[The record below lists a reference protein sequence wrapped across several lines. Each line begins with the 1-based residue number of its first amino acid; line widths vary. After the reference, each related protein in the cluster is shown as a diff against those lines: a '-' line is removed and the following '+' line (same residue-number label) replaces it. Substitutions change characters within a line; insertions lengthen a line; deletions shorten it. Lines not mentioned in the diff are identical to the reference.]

1 MKHRYVGYLKQMLAL
16 FLVMCLGMS
25 FIPEAKASPSEQS
38 THMLPLECQGEYTY
52 LNVLQNKDTWLVE
65 AEGLCAMSD
74 CQLEQ
79 SGRKVTL
86 SRGDTG
92 GILYT
97 TSLDDCVV
105 QGEQVYLP
113 LQDATV
119 ATGVCLEAGD
129 PYLVATVL
137 KVPKEFEATIESV
150 LSDKNVA
157 LGQMQEDLGPAWTV
171 MSTAAH
177 AYSIMPFVNFSVFVD
192 VLAGEYEIS
201 AYEEAFAH
209 LLAEEGTLHSA
220 LEKVAD
226 FNQVTNDTK
235 EVLDLAQT
243 LIDDQGPLS
252 EYAKEKEIKGEVLE
266 QMVKEYPRG
275 GYEAGLEDWLETYVE
290 TAGEASLSYV
300 LDACTMY
307 SAMMDAEE
315 STMAALKA
323 TFEYSSSYSAHEA
336 CDRVLT
342 YRYGT
347 MDEKV
352 SDFTRGWAYDVTSEL
367 FQTTLE
373 KFITQGGAGANLL
386 AVVAS
391 KAIDYML
398 GASDKANFTLAYE
411 TYTFVQKELR
421 NYLYLLDYTSD
432 TDIPYMKRAT
442 AILYIRC
449 AMEAYEGAEFDENLE
464 EALTNAQ
471 TLFANYLVDILSY
484 SQEEYAPTY
493 DNQGA
498 IDWLNQNATTFEVE
512 NFLAEAGLL
521 YSIERKD
528 ISKLDETKK
537 YGVSA
542 FYDLVTFDT
551 HLSKYEGI
559 NRELYQDYQEYQD
572 TLAAGEVDSYYQTAY
587 TNHELYQ
594 YTIETTVAYQGNGLV
609 SFLQTAHWYMGGVA
623 NKDYN
628 GYVISLSTGEFMTL
642 PQLTDADAGTLL
654 GDLRAIALCC
664 AQNNG
669 YDSAQARE
677 DIMTWEMDDFEFY
690 VESGQVYLLFD
701 TYKVGPGAAGAMK
714 VALCQVGGIPAL
726 ITQRGEVRGAAS
738 FLGHTVG
745 EMKDYYGSKYE
756 IGNWAGGTH
765 IGFTDSPLFYLRGPE
780 IQGRE
785 SYGRTYS
792 ADEINNYLTAH
803 SIEAVGSV
811 VLLDQ
816 LTGSMT
822 YPELV
827 QALGDNTELQE
838 PEFFENMM
846 TGEFMYSVSFAYEG
860 YLFTYN
866 WIEDPMTA
874 RSEGAYVGIYQ
885 E

>member
-16 FLVMCLGMS
+16 FLVTCLGMS

-38 THMLPLECQGEYTY
+38 TYMLPLECHGEYTY

-79 SGRKVTL
+79 SDRKVTL

-92 GILYT
+92 IILYT

-129 PYLVATVL
+129 PYLEATIL
-137 KVPKEFEATIESV
+137 KVPKEFEAAIEAV
-150 LSDKNVA
+150 LNDKKVA

-266 QMVKEYPRG
+266 QVVKEYPRG
-275 GYEAGLEDWLETYVE
+275 GYEAGLEDWLETYTK
-290 TAGEASLSYV
+290 TAAEASLSYV

-307 SAMMDAEE
+307 SAVMDAEE

-347 MDEKV
+347 MDERV

-493 DNQGA
+493 DNQEA
-498 IDWLNQNATTFEVE
+498 IDWLNHNATSFDVE
-512 NFLAEAGLL
+512 SFLAEAGLL
-521 YSIERKD
+521 YSIQRKD
-528 ISKLDETKK
+528 HSKLDTSEK
-537 YGVSA
+537 YGISL
-542 FYDLVTFDT
+542 FYDLVEFNQKLPEFEKVNQQLYKD
-551 HLSKYEGI
+551 YE
-559 NRELYQDYQEYQD
+559 EYQNQLTTEELD
-572 TLAAGEVDSYYQTAY
+572 TYVPTACANQE
-587 TNHELYQ
+587 TYQ
-594 YTIETTVAYQGNGLV
+594 YTIETALSYQGNDII
-609 SFLQTAHWYMGGVA
+609 SFLQTSTWYMGGVA
-623 NKDYN
+623 HKDYN
-628 GYVISLSTGEFMTL
+628 GYVISLSTGEFMPL
-642 PQLTDADAGTLL
+642 PQLVNADEETLL
-654 GDLRAIALCC
+654 DDLQAIALCL
-664 AQNNG
+664 
-669 YDSAQARE
+669 ARKSQTQQ
-677 DIMTWEMDDFEFY
+677 DIQKNVSTWGLEEYEYY
-690 VESGQVYLLFD
+690 VRDGKVYLLFD
-701 TYKVGPGAAGAMK
+701 TYKLGPGADGSLQAF
-714 VALCQVGGIPAL
+714 LCQVGGIPAR
-726 ITQRGEVRGAAS
+726 IKERGEVKGAAS
-738 FLGHTVG
+738 FLNGYAG
-745 EMKDYYGSKYE
+745 ELMQLYGKDYTLGAYQ
-756 IGNWAGGTH
+756 GGTF
-765 IGFTDSPLFYLRGPE
+765 IQFAGTPAYFLKGTDLPE
-780 IQGRE
+780 DV
-785 SYGRTYS
+785 SYGGHYPP
-792 ADEINNYLTAH
+792 ELINNYMTVHQVWAMGD
-803 SIEAVGSV
+803 AP
-811 VLLDQ
+811 LLDG
-816 LTGSMT
+816 LTSSMT

-827 QALGDNTELQE
+827 QAVGDNTTLDE
-838 PEFFENMM
+838 PEYFESIES
-846 TGEFMYSVSFAYEG
+846 GAQLYSAS
-860 YLFTYN
+860 FTYKGYSFVYQ
-866 WIEDPMTA
+866 WTQDPNTTKSFEA
-874 RSEGAYVGIYQ
+874 AVRIADS
-885 E
+885 

>member
-1 MKHRYVGYLKQMLAL
+1 MLAL

-38 THMLPLECQGEYTY
+38 TYMLPLECQGEYTY

-86 SRGDTG
+86 SRRDTG
-92 GILYT
+92 SILYT

-105 QGEQVYLP
+105 QGEKVYLP

-150 LSDKNVA
+150 LSDKKVA

-290 TAGEASLSYV
+290 TAAEASLSYV

-493 DNQGA
+493 DNQEA
-498 IDWLNQNATTFEVE
+498 IDWLNHNATSFDVE
-512 NFLAEAGLL
+512 SFLAEAGLL
-521 YSIERKD
+521 YSIQRKD
-528 ISKLDETKK
+528 HSKLDTSEK
-537 YGVSA
+537 YGISL
-542 FYDLVTFDT
+542 FYDLVEFNQKLPKFEKVNQQLYKD
-551 HLSKYEGI
+551 YE
-559 NRELYQDYQEYQD
+559 EYQNQLTTEELD
-572 TLAAGEVDSYYQTAY
+572 TYVPTACANQE
-587 TNHELYQ
+587 TYQ
-594 YTIETTVAYQGNGLV
+594 YTIETALSYQGNDII
-609 SFLQTAHWYMGGVA
+609 SFLQTSTWYMGGVA
-623 NKDYN
+623 HKDYN
-628 GYVISLSTGEFMTL
+628 GYVISLSTGEFMPL
-642 PQLTDADAGTLL
+642 PQLVNADEETLL
-654 GDLRAIALCC
+654 DDLQAITLCL
-664 AQNNG
+664 
-669 YDSAQARE
+669 ARKSQTQQ
-677 DIMTWEMDDFEFY
+677 DIQKNVSTWGLEEYEYY
-690 VESGQVYLLFD
+690 VRDGKVYLIFD
-701 TYKVGPGAAGAMK
+701 TYKLGPGADGSLQAF
-714 VALCQVGGIPAL
+714 LCQVGGIPAR
-726 ITQRGEVRGAAS
+726 IKERGEVKGAAS
-738 FLGHTVG
+738 FLDGYAG
-745 EMKDYYGSKYE
+745 ELMQLYGKDYTLGAYQ
-756 IGNWAGGTH
+756 GGTF
-765 IGFTDSPLFYLRGPE
+765 IQFAGTPAYFLKGPDLPE
-780 IQGRE
+780 DV
-785 SYGRTYS
+785 SYGGHYPP
-792 ADEINNYLTAH
+792 ELINNYMTVDQVWAMGG
-803 SIEAVGSV
+803 AP
-811 VLLDQ
+811 LLDG
-816 LTGSMT
+816 LTSSMT

-827 QALGDNTELQE
+827 QAVGDDTTLDE
-838 PEFFENMM
+838 PEYFESIES
-846 TGEFMYSVSFAYEG
+846 GAQLYLVSFTYKG
-860 YLFTYN
+860 YSFVYQWTQ
-866 WIEDPMTA
+866 DPNTTKSFEA
-874 RSEGAYVGIYQ
+874 AVRIADS
-885 E
+885 

>member
-1 MKHRYVGYLKQMLAL
+1 MEHRYVGYLKRVLAL

-38 THMLPLECQGEYTY
+38 TYMLPLECQGEYTY

-79 SGRKVTL
+79 SDRKVTL

-92 GILYT
+92 IILYT

-137 KVPKEFEATIESV
+137 KGPKEFEVAIEAV
-150 LSDKNVA
+150 LGDKKVA

-226 FNQVTNDTK
+226 FNQVKNDTK

-243 LIDDQGPLS
+243 LIDDHGPLS

-266 QMVKEYPRG
+266 QVVKEYPRG
-275 GYEAGLEDWLETYVE
+275 GYEAGLEDWLETY
-290 TAGEASLSYV
+290 TKTGAEASLAYV

-307 SAMMDAEE
+307 SAAMDAEE

-352 SDFTRGWAYDVTSEL
+352 SDFTRGWAYDVTAEL
-367 FQTTLE
+367 LQTTLE

-386 AVVAS
+386 AVVVS

-432 TDIPYMKRAT
+432 TDVPYMKRAT

-449 AMEAYEGAEFDENLE
+449 AMEAYGGAEFDESLE
-464 EALTNAQ
+464 EALNNAQ
-471 TLFANYLVDILSY
+471 THFANYLVDLLSY

-493 DNQGA
+493 DNQAA
-498 IDWLNQNATTFEVE
+498 IDWLNHNATTFDVE
-512 NFLAEAGLL
+512 DFLTEAGLL
-521 YSIERKD
+521 YSIQRKD
-528 ISKLDETKK
+528 HSKLDTSEK
-537 YGVSA
+537 YGISL
-542 FYDLVTFDT
+542 FYDLAEFNQKLAKFKKVNQQLYKD
-551 HLSKYEGI
+551 YE
-559 NRELYQDYQEYQD
+559 EYQNQLITEELD
-572 TLAAGEVDSYYQTAY
+572 TYVPIACANQET
-587 TNHELYQ
+587 YQ
-594 YTIETTVAYQGNGLV
+594 YTIETELSYQGNDII
-609 SFLQTAHWYMGGVA
+609 SFLQTSTWYMGGVA
-623 NKDYN
+623 HKDYN
-628 GYVISLSTGEFMTL
+628 GYVISLSTGEFVPL
-642 PQLTDADAGTLL
+642 AQLVEADEEDLL
-654 GDLRAIALCC
+654 ADLQSIALCL
-664 AQNNG
+664 
-669 YDSAQARE
+669 ARRDQISE
-677 DIMTWEMDDFEFY
+677 DVQETVSTWELEEYEYY
-690 VESGQVYLLFD
+690 VRDGKVYLLFD
-701 TYKVGPGAAGAMK
+701 TYKLGSGADGSLQAF
-714 VALCQVGGIPAL
+714 LCQVGGIPARVKE
-726 ITQRGEVRGAAS
+726 RGEVKGVAS
-738 FLGHTVG
+738 FLDGYAG
-745 EMKDYYGSKYE
+745 ELIQLYGKNYTL
-756 IGNWAGGTH
+756 GTYQGGTF
-765 IGFTDSPLFYLRGPE
+765 IQFAGTPWYFLKGPDIPE
-780 IQGRE
+780 DV
-785 SYGRTYS
+785 SYGGYYTP
-792 ADEINNYLTAH
+792 ELINNYMTIHEISAGG
-803 SIEAVGSV
+803 EAP
-811 VLLDQ
+811 LLDG
-816 LTGSMT
+816 LTSSMT

-827 QALGDNTELQE
+827 QTVGNDTTLNE
-838 PEFFENMM
+838 PEYFESVDS
-846 TGEFMYSVSFAYEG
+846 GACFYLVSFTYKG
-860 YLFTYN
+860 YSFGYRWTQ
-866 WIEDPMTA
+866 DPNTTKSFEA
-874 RSEGAYVGIYQ
+874 TVRIADA
-885 E
+885 

>member
-25 FIPEAKASPSEQS
+25 FIPEAKASPSDQS
-38 THMLPLECQGEYTY
+38 TYMLPLECHGEYTY

-79 SGRKVTL
+79 SSRKVTL

-92 GILYT
+92 IILYT
-97 TSLDDCVV
+97 TGLDDCVV

-129 PYLVATVL
+129 PYLEATIL
-137 KVPKEFEATIESV
+137 KVPKEFEAVIEAV
-150 LSDKNVA
+150 LNDKKVV

-226 FNQVTNDTK
+226 FNQVTNDT
-235 EVLDLAQT
+235 EAVLDLAQT

-266 QMVKEYPRG
+266 QVVKEYPRG
-275 GYEAGLEDWLETYVE
+275 GYEAGLEDWLETYTK
-290 TAGEASLSYV
+290 TAAEASLSYV

-307 SAMMDAEE
+307 SAVMDAEE

-421 NYLYLLDYTSD
+421 NYLYLLDYASD
-432 TDIPYMKRAT
+432 TDIPYMKRAA

-449 AMEAYEGAEFDENLE
+449 AMEAYEGAEFDEDLE

-471 TLFANYLVDILSY
+471 TLFANYLVNLLSY

-493 DNQGA
+493 DNQAA
-498 IDWLNQNATTFEVE
+498 INWLNHNATTFDVE
-512 NFLAEAGLL
+512 NFLTEAGLL
-521 YSIERKD
+521 YSIQRKD
-528 ISKLDETKK
+528 HSKLDASEK
-537 YGVSA
+537 YGVSL
-542 FYDLVTFDT
+542 FYDLVKFDQK
-551 HLSKYEGI
+551 LPKFKKVNQQLYKDYE
-559 NRELYQDYQEYQD
+559 EYQNQLIIEKLD
-572 TLAAGEVDSYYQTAY
+572 AYIPAAYANQET
-587 TNHELYQ
+587 YQ
-594 YTIETTVAYQGNGLV
+594 YTIEPALSYQGNDII
-609 SFLQTAHWYMGGVA
+609 SFLQTSTWYMGGVVR
-623 NKDYN
+623 KDYN
-628 GYVISLSTGEFMTL
+628 GYVISLATGEFVPL
-642 PQLTDADAGTLL
+642 AQLVEADEENLQA
-654 GDLRAIALCC
+654 DLQSIVLCL
-664 AQNNG
+664 AQRNQMSEDVQETVSTWGLEEYEYYVRNG
-669 YDSAQARE
+669 K
-677 DIMTWEMDDFEFY
+677 
-690 VESGQVYLLFD
+690 VYLLFD
-701 TYKVGPGAAGAMK
+701 TYKLGSGADSPLQ
-714 VALCQVGGIPAL
+714 VFLCQVGGIPARVKE
-726 ITQRGEVRGAAS
+726 RGEIKGAAS
-738 FLGHTVG
+738 FLGGYVG
-745 EMKDYYGSKYE
+745 ELIELYGEDYTLSSYQ
-756 IGNWAGGTH
+756 GGTF
-765 IGFTDSPLFYLRGPE
+765 IQFAGTPWYFLKGPDIPE
-780 IQGRE
+780 DVN
-785 SYGRTYS
+785 YGGYYTS
-792 ADEINNYLTAH
+792 ELINNYMTIYTISAG
-803 SIEAVGSV
+803 EETP
-811 VLLDQ
+811 LLDG
-816 LTGSMT
+816 LTSSMT
-822 YPELV
+822 YLELV
-827 QALGDNTELQE
+827 QIVGNDTILNK
-838 PEFFENMM
+838 PEYFESVDS
-846 TGEFMYSVSFAYEG
+846 GACFYSISFIYKG
-860 YLFTYN
+860 YLFGYQ
-866 WIEDPMTA
+866 WAQDPNTTKSLMATVSVA
-874 RSEGAYVGIYQ
+874 NS
-885 E
+885 